1 MPGGYGRKQ
10 NDRSEIT
17 QEPLLSTQGAGNGTG
32 VHDTLISAIA
42 ARHVARPGGLLP
54 ALHEI
59 QDELGY
65 VPAEAVPAVAEA
77 FNISRAEVHG
87 VISFYHLFR
96 TTPPG
101 RSTLYLCRAE
111 ACQAMG
117 ARALEKHTMDRLGI
131 GFHETTADGRISL
144 EPIFCLGNCACSPA
158 VMIDDFVYGRMTPQR
173 LDALLEEG

>member
-1 MPGGYGRKQ
+1 M
-10 NDRSEIT
+10 
-17 QEPLLSTQGAGNGTG
+17 STQSAGSGTG
-32 VHDTLISAIA
+32 VHEALVSRIA
-42 ARHVARPGGLLP
+42 GRHVARPGGLLP
-54 ALHEI
+54 ALHAI

-65 VPAEAVPAVAEA
+65 VPPEAVPTVAEV

-101 RSTLYLCRAE
+101 RRTLYLCRAE

-117 ARALEKHTMDRLGI
+117 ARALEKHTKERLGI
-131 GFHETTADGRISL
+131 GFHETTADRRFSL
-144 EPIFCLGNCACSPA
+144 EPIYCLGNCACSPA
-158 VMIDDFVYGRMTPQR
+158 VMIDDFVHGRVTAER

>member
-1 MPGGYGRKQ
+1 M
-10 NDRSEIT
+10 
-17 QEPLLSTQGAGNGTG
+17 STQGAGSGTG
-32 VHDTLISAIA
+32 AHEALISGIA
-42 ARHVARPGGLLP
+42 ERHVARPGGLLP
-54 ALHEI
+54 ALHAI

-65 VPAEAVPAVAEA
+65 VPPEAVPTVAEV

-101 RSTLYLCRAE
+101 RRTLYLCRAE

-117 ARALEKHTMDRLGI
+117 ARALERHTKERLDI
-131 GFHETTADGRISL
+131 DFHETTSDGRISL
-144 EPIFCLGNCACSPA
+144 EPIYCLGNCACSPA
-158 VMIDDFVYGRMTPQR
+158 VMIDDFVYGRVTPQR